1 MTEWTDHVKKVAA
14 EKGISYKEAMLVAK
28 ESYKKSNPVKSE
40 PVKSEPV
47 KSEPVKSE
55 TVELIP
61 HTIVKVDMPHT
72 EKKKRIRGKGVKTK
86 ILAEDLGG
94 MQHIY
99 PLTHDKV
106 VSMA

>member
-14 EKGISYKEAMLVAK
+14 EKKISYREAMLVAK
-28 ESYKKSNPVKSE
+28 ESYKKSE

>member
-28 ESYKKSNPVKSE
+28 ESYKKSE

-99 PLTHDKV
+99 PLTHEKV

>member
-1 MTEWTDHVKKVAA
+1 MTKWTDHVKTLAA

-28 ESYKKSNPVKSE
+28 ESYKNSE